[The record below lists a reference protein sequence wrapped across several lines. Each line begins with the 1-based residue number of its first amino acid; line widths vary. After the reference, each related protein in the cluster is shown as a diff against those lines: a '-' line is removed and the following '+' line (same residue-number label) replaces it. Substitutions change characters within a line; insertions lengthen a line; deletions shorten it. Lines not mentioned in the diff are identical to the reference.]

1 MTTSTP
7 AHLFSVM
14 GRMRPT
20 LAILAMAYLLAACAM
35 APGMRMGAKTQYGGA
50 TEDAAPAGT
59 LTPITPALITQ
70 QRKAAGNGVDKDVK
84 RLFGTRKAYRIGR
97 SDVVNIV
104 VWGHPELGLTPATS
118 NRSMGST
125 SQADV
130 EIGRT
135 HV

>member
-50 TEDAAPAGT
+50 TEDAEPAGP

-70 QRKAAGNGVDKDVK
+70 QRKAAGHGVDKALK
-84 RLFGTRKAYRIGR
+84 RLIGTTQASHNRHRA
-97 SDVVNIV
+97 SVNTV
-104 VWGHPELGLTPATS
+104 QL
-118 NRSMGST
+118 
-125 SQADV
+125 AD
-130 EIGRT
+130 
-135 HV
+135 H